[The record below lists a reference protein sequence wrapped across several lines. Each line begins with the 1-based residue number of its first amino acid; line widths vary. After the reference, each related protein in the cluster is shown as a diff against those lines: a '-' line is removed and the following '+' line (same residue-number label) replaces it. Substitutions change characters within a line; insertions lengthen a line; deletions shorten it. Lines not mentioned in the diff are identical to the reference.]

1 MIIRIVSLLAAAL
14 AAVTPPVHAGESEPL
29 VIAHRG
35 ASGYLPEHTMES
47 KVMAYMMGADY
58 IEQDVVLTRDDHA
71 VVLHDID
78 LDAVTD
84 VARRFPGRARDDGR
98 HYVIDFDLDELRTL
112 AVHERVRPQTGQARY
127 PNRFPA
133 HRAQFRIHTLDEE
146 LALIRA
152 LDAEFG
158 RDTGIHVELKDPAW
172 HRLAGKDIAAIVLA
186 VLDAHDYRRPGA
198 RVFIQSFD
206 DLVLERLG
214 SNDGAGVPLVQL
226 IADER
231 WWPGTAVDY
240 ARMRT
245 PAGLAEIAHYADG
258 VGVWLGHA
266 ITGPGDD
273 GVAGVTTLV
282 GDARNAGLAV
292 HLYTLRRDA
301 LPAGVENFDAL
312 LKLAYERLG
321 VDGVFTDFPDLARQ
335 YLDTR

>member
-1 MIIRIVSLLAAAL
+1 MIPRTLFLAAAL
-14 AAVTPPVHAGESEPL
+14 LAAVPATPASDDGPL

-58 IEQDVVLTRDDHA
+58 IEQDVVLSRDGHA
-71 VVLHDID
+71 VVLHDIY

-84 VARRFPGRARDDGR
+84 VARRFPGRAREDGR
-98 HYVIDFDLDELRTL
+98 YYVIDFDLDELRTL
-112 AVHERVRPQTGQARY
+112 SAHERVRPQTGQARY

-133 HRAQFRIHTLDEE
+133 ERALFRIHTLDQE

-152 LDAEFG
+152 LDTGFD

-172 HRLAGKDIAAIVLA
+172 HRQAGMDIADV
-186 VLDAHDYRRPGA
+186 VLDVLDSHGYRRPGA

-206 DLVLERLG
+206 DLVLEQLG
-214 SNDGAGVPLVQL
+214 SGAGAGLPLVQL

-245 PAGLAEIAHYADG
+245 PAGLAEIANYADG

-266 ITGPGDD
+266 LATPGDD
-273 GVAGVTTLV
+273 GKTGVTTLV
-282 GDARNAGLAV
+282 DDARAAGLAV
-292 HLYTLRRDA
+292 HVYTLRRDA
-301 LPAGVENFDAL
+301 LPAGIDSFEAL
-312 LKLAYERLG
+312 LELVYGRLG
-321 VDGVFTDFPDLARQ
+321 VDGAFTDFPDLARQ
-335 YLDTR
+335 YLDRR